1 MEFTLFMTGFALA
14 LALILWLILRSGK
27 SRSVKRTHA
36 SAKNLPQRKNNPAK
50 KKTALKA
57 SSNLPNRDQL
67 RKNAIELLKKKPDVV
82 REVVRQWLRE
92 K

>member
-27 SRSVKRTHA
+27 SRSVKRNRA
-36 SAKNLPQRKNNPAK
+36 STKSLSQRKNSPAK
-50 KKTALKA
+50 EKTDLKP
-57 SSNLPNRDQL
+57 SPNQPNRELL
-67 RKNAIELLKKKPDVV
+67 RKNATDLLKKNPDVV
-82 REVVRQWLRE
+82 REVVRQWMRE